1 MLELEYKPQWSDCQ
15 CPVVQALKYR
25 CNKKPKAIINLFS
38 KEVLIMEIVENLVKT
53 TLGEVEKVLTTRTVV
68 GEPITVEGATL
79 IPLVS
84 VGFGFG
90 AGGGE
95 GKGEAK
101 QKGEGAGGGTG
112 GGAWVKPIA
121 VVIIDKEGVRIESIR
136 GGLATAIEGI
146 GETIPR
152 VMEKCMETCME
163 KWGERKKEG
172 QK

>member
-1 MLELEYKPQWSDCQ
+1 M
-15 CPVVQALKYR
+15 
-25 CNKKPKAIINLFS
+25 
-38 KEVLIMEIVENLVKT
+38 EVVENLVKT
-53 TLGEVEKVLTTRTVV
+53 TLEEIEKVLNTRTVV

-79 IPLVS
+79 IPLIS

-101 QKGEGAGGGTG
+101 QKGEGAGGGSG

-136 GGLATAIEGI
+136 GGIATAIEKM
-146 GETIPR
+146 GEAIPR
-152 VMEKCMETCME
+152 MVE
-163 KWGERKKEG
+163 KWRERKKEG
-172 QK
+172 